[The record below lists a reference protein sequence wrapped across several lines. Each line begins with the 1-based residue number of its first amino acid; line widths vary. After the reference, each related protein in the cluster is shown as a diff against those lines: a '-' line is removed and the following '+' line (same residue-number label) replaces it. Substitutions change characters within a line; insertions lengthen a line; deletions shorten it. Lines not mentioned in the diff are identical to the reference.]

1 MSRRTKKINFLPTH
15 SPKNVPLVYL
25 FVLKVLKC
33 TERSGES
40 FKAFI
45 SFYVIEL
52 ATAQKKM
59 GGIKKIIF
67 LREPNCLYFVLETN
81 RSQKS
86 YFPHCRSRKSKMNV
100 LFWKRF
106 LNTKKRY
113 LKRKGNFYLS
123 RPAPVVFWEGFS
135 APDIVI

>member
-1 MSRRTKKINFLPTH
+1 MLCLLSYYVFHNCYVL
-15 SPKNVPLVYL
+15 LVYL

-86 YFPHCRSRKSKMNV
+86 YFPNVAPLMFGKNKSRKSKMNV

-106 LNTKKRY
+106 LNTKNRY

-123 RPAPVVFWEGFS
+123 RPAPVVLWT
-135 APDIVI
+135 